1 MSDTGARTSAGILES
16 PGNVR
21 LNGITIASYRLLG
34 PFGGGEGLYHAIRIA
49 ERRPVL
55 LLLAVSERA
64 ERPGGEPGSRLRRIA
79 LAASALGHP
88 AIATVQEVG
97 PAGEGRFFVALEAVD
112 GETLEGRLV
121 RGPLPLAETQ
131 DIALRLAEALARAHA
146 EGAEGLVHGDLRPS
160 CVLLTPEGPRI
171 AAFGLGELLASGPA
185 AAEGATIYRAPERIQ
200 GAPPSPAADV
210 WSLGVLLYEMLTG
223 RPPFSGADEEERAAA
238 VLEASPAPLPG
249 ALRSIERVVLGALRK
264 RPEERWANGAAIL
277 EALRAVP
284 PGLGTGSELEPT
296 LVDFPLQ
303 PGGTGPH
310 RAQPGQRTGPEG
322 LSARDL
328 PSYRLGEVLGSG
340 GMAVVY
346 RAEDLRL
353 GRTVALKFLA
363 PELSRDPGAKRQ
375 FLREARAASA
385 LDHPN
390 VCTIHEVGETGDGQI
405 FLAMPWYDGE
415 TVRQRIQRGLL
426 DPAEAV
432 EIAIQVAQG
441 LAKAHRLGIVHR
453 DVKPA
458 NLMITKDGVV
468 KILDFGLAQLA
479 GGTGAQ
485 TGDPRG
491 GTVAYMSPEQAD
503 GRGMDGR
510 TDLWSLG
517 VVLYEM
523 LTGRKPFRG
532 DREQGIFYSILHAE
546 PEPMARSRP
555 TPSDLPPELERI
567 VARLL
572 AKNREE
578 RYPDAETLL
587 TDLRAVATE
596 PRGSRS
602 LLAPSRRAP
611 SSRRRGL
618 LVAVVLF
625 LLIAG
630 SVAFLVRSRGT
641 APGQGP
647 VESDFTALTTEAG
660 RETFPSVSPEGDFFV
675 YAKTV
680 DGDFDIFWQRA
691 GGGNPQNLTNS
702 PGPDT
707 QPAISLDGEWIAF
720 RSARQGGGLFLMGA
734 TGESVR
740 RLTDFGFN
748 PAWSPDGREIVF
760 ATEEV
765 TGPGSRGSRSQLW
778 IAEVATGATRRLEI
792 GLETGLETS
801 GDAVQ
806 PSWSPDGRRIAYWG
820 VLAGTGRRAIWTVPA
835 AGGEPL
841 LAVDGG
847 GAALLWS
854 PAWAP
859 DGRHLY
865 FASDRGGAMGLWR
878 VPIDQR
884 SGRVRGE
891 PRQVLAPATS
901 SALPSLARDGG
912 RIVFVSS
919 EERAN
924 VVRIAFDPVRLE
936 TAGVLRPVTSGSR
949 FVRSVHA
956 SPNDGLLVYATA
968 APQEDLFLIR
978 PDGSG
983 QEQLT
988 DDPAKDRLPRWSADG
1003 RRIVFYSERG
1013 GEGYE
1018 AWAWTPDAP
1027 GVERLTALPGAV
1039 VEPLESPDGS
1049 LLVCGIDFSGPRL
1062 IDLRKPLAERTP
1074 RGLAID
1080 SATGGEPL
1088 AFGVTSW
1095 SPDGSRLAGF
1105 DEQGR
1110 IVLYSFASRRAEVLP
1125 ETGTNATWLRDG
1137 RSLLFLRDDAVWAI
1151 DVPSRRAR
1159 KLLDPPD
1166 HSAFSWIAL
1175 SPDERTLYLVHST
1188 QEADIGMLTLK

>member
-1 MSDTGARTSAGILES
+1 
-16 PGNVR
+16 

-34 PFGGGEGLYHAIRIA
+34 PFGGGEGLYRAIRITD
-49 ERRPVL
+49 RRPAL
-55 LLLAVSERA
+55 LLLAVSER
-64 ERPGGEPGSRLRRIA
+64 PGDEPGSRLRRIA
-79 LAASALGHP
+79 LAASVLGHP
-88 AIATVQEVG
+88 AIANVQEVG
-97 PAGEGRFFVALEAVD
+97 QAGDSRLFVALEAID

-121 RGPLPLAETQ
+121 RGPLPLDEAQ
-131 DIALRLAEALARAHA
+131 DIALRLADGLARAHG
-146 EGAEGLVHGDLRPS
+146 ESLVHGDLRPS
-160 CVLLTPEGPRI
+160 CILLTPEGPRI
-171 AAFGLGELLASGPA
+171 AAFGLGELVASGPA
-185 AAEGATIYRAPERIQ
+185 AVEGATFYRAPERLR

-223 RPPFSGADEEERAAA
+223 RPPFGGADEEERAAA
-238 VLEASPAPLPG
+238 VLEASPFPLPG
-249 ALRSIERVVLGALRK
+249 VLRSIERVVLGALRK
-264 RPEERWANGAAIL
+264 RPEERWADAAAML
-277 EALRAVP
+277 DALRAVP
-284 PGLGTGSELEPT
+284 QELGTGSELAPT
-296 LVDFPLQ
+296 VVAIPLQ
-303 PGGTGPH
+303 PGASGPHRAASGPH
-310 RAQPGQRTGPEG
+310 RAQAGQRTGPEG
-322 LSARDL
+322 LSTREL
-328 PSYRLGEVLGSG
+328 PSYRLGAVLGSG
-340 GMAVVY
+340 GMAVIY

-353 GRTVALKFLA
+353 GRTVALKFLS
-363 PELSRDPGAKRQ
+363 PELSRDPGAKKQ

-405 FLAMPWYDGE
+405 YLAMPWYDGE
-415 TVRQRIQRGLL
+415 TVRHRIQRGML

-453 DVKPA
+453 DIKPA
-458 NLMITKDGVV
+458 NLMITSDGVV

-479 GGTGAQ
+479 GGTGAH
-485 TGDPRG
+485 TGEPRG
-491 GTVAYMSPEQAD
+491 GTVAYMSPEQAE
-503 GRGMDGR
+503 GHGMDGR

-532 DREQGIFYSILHAE
+532 DLEQGIFYAILRSDPKPLAE
-546 PEPMARSRP
+546 VR
-555 TPSDLPPELERI
+555 SDLSPELGRI

-572 AKNREE
+572 AKKREE
-578 RYPDAETLL
+578 RHPDAESLL

-596 PRGSRS
+596 PRGVRS
-602 LLAPSRRAP
+602 LPEPPRTAP

-618 LVAVVLF
+618 LAAVLLF

-630 SVAFLVRSRGT
+630 SAAFLFLSRGGEQ
-641 APGQGP
+641 GQGP

-680 DGDFDIFWQRA
+680 NGDFDVFWQRA
-691 GGGNPQNLTNS
+691 GGGNPRNLTSS
-702 PGPDT
+702 PGADT
-707 QPAISLDGEWIAF
+707 QPALSPDGQSIAF
-720 RSARQGGGLFLMGA
+720 RSSRAGGGLFVMGA

-778 IAEVATGATRRLEI
+778 IVDVVTGGIRRLET
-792 GLETGLETS
+792 GPETG

-806 PSWSPDGRRIAYWG
+806 PAWSPDGRRIAYWG
-820 VLAGTGRRAIWTVPA
+820 VPAGTGRRAIWTISAIPT
-835 AGGEPL
+835 AGGEPIL
-841 LAVDGG
+841 VVDGG
-847 GAALLWS
+847 GSALVWS

-859 DGRHLY
+859 DGKHLY
-865 FASDRGGAMGLWR
+865 FAGDRGGAMGLWR

-901 SALPSLARDGG
+901 SALPSLARDGR
-912 RIVFVSS
+912 RIAFVSS

-924 VVRIAFDPVRLE
+924 VVRIGFDPVRLE
-936 TAGVLRPVTSGSR
+936 TTGVLRPVTSGSR
-949 FVRSVHA
+949 SVRSVHA
-956 SPNDGLLVYATA
+956 SPDGKMLVYATA
-968 APQEDLFLIR
+968 APQEDLFAVHS
-978 PDGSG
+978 DGSG
-983 QEQLT
+983 QLQLT

-1003 RRIVFYSERG
+1003 ERIVFYSDRG

-1018 AWAWTPDAP
+1018 AWARDARGP
-1027 GVERLTALPGAV
+1027 RLERLTDVSGAV

-1049 LLVCGIDFSGPRL
+1049 LLVCGIDFTGPRL

-1074 RGLAID
+1074 RGLQID
-1080 SATGGEPL
+1080 EAGAGEGPP

-1095 SPDGSRLAGF
+1095 APDGSRLAGF

-1110 IVLYSFASRRAEVLP
+1110 IVVYSFASRRAEVLP

-1137 RSLLFLRDDAVWAI
+1137 RTLLFLRDDAVWAI

-1159 KLLDPPD
+1159 KLLDPPA

-1175 SPDERTLYLVHST
+1175 SPDERTLYLVHAT
-1188 QEADIGMLTLK
+1188 EEADIGMLTLK